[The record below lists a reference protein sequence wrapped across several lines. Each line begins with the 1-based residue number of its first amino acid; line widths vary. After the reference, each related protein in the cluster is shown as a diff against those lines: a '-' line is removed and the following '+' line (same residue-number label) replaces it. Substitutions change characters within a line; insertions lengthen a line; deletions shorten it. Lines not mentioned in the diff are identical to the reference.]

1 MSQLLSRLVVARG
14 RGPARRLLSARR
26 DPVRA
31 QAETLRRIL
40 SRNAETEFG
49 LEHGFGQLQGPEQ
62 YAAAVPVR
70 DYEALLP
77 YVEKVLAGQPRVLC
91 EEPPFMFGTTSGTA
105 SKRKHIP
112 INRSW
117 ASVLSSAM
125 RLWLARSTRAHP
137 ELWRGQVLTLVG
149 STREGQ
155 VPCGLPSGSVSGL
168 TSARVPRVVKQRYV
182 LPSSVAELLDHDTR
196 YEVAARLMLESDVSL
211 AAAPNATTLL
221 RLAEVGAARSEP
233 ILRGIYEGKLG
244 VAARCHEDEP
254 RLRALEAEL
263 SPKPDRAR
271 RLEAAARARGVLYP
285 MDAWPKLAL
294 IGCWLGGTAGAF
306 ARRLRDHYGPVP
318 LRDLGLRATEATMT
332 LPLEDGVASGVPL
345 VHDNYYEFLPETG
358 GTDRRTLGIG
368 ELEVGARY
376 FVLLTTCAGLYRYDI
391 SDVVQVTGK
400 YHELPLIEFVHKGPD
415 MLNMTGEKL
424 HAAQVARA
432 AAAAAE
438 SAACHLERA
447 QLVPNVA
454 ESRYD
459 LLLELN
465 TSAPLAELAR
475 AFDRELCSLN
485 PEYELKRA
493 TSRLGPPRPVRMK
506 AGWGR
511 RLEAADLARGC
522 RAAQYKWP
530 FVRHSW
536 DAVSERDIDRDGDE
550 HG

>member
-1 MSQLLSRLVVARG
+1 
-14 RGPARRLLSARR
+14 
-26 DPVRA
+26 
-31 QAETLRRIL
+31 
-40 SRNAETEFG
+40 
-49 LEHGFGQLQGPEQ
+49 
-62 YAAAVPVR
+62 
-70 DYEALLP
+70 
-77 YVEKVLAGQPRVLC
+77 
-91 EEPPFMFGTTSGTA
+91 
-105 SKRKHIP
+105 
-112 INRSW
+112 
-117 ASVLSSAM
+117 M

-155 VPCGLPSGSVSGL
+155 VACGLPSGSVSGL

-182 LPSSVAELLDHDTR
+182 LPGSVAELADHDTR

-233 ILRGIYEGKLG
+233 ILRGIFEGKLG
-244 VAARCHEDEP
+244 VAARCPEDEP

-263 SPKPDRAR
+263 SRNPDRAR
-271 RLEAAARARGVLYP
+271 HLEAAARARGVLYP

-306 ARRLRDHYGPVP
+306 ARRLRDHYGPAP

-345 VHDNYYEFLPETG
+345 VHDNYYEFMPESG
-358 GTDRRTLGIG
+358 GSDRRALGIG
-368 ELEVGARY
+368 ELEIGARY
-376 FVLLTTCAGLYRYDI
+376 FVLLTTCSGLYRYDI

-415 MLNMTGEKL
+415 MLNMMGEKL

-438 SAACHLERA
+438 SASCHIERA

-454 ESRYD
+454 QSRYD
-459 LLLELN
+459 LLLEL
-465 TSAPLAELAR
+465 SAGAPLAELAR
-475 AFDRELCSLN
+475 AFDRELCALN

-493 TSRLGPPRPVRMK
+493 TSRLGPPLPIRMK
-506 AGWGR
+506 PGWGR

-530 FVRHSW
+530 FVRHTW
-536 DAVSERDIDRDGDE
+536 DAVSERDIDRDVDAHAE
-550 HG
+550 AAKQNA